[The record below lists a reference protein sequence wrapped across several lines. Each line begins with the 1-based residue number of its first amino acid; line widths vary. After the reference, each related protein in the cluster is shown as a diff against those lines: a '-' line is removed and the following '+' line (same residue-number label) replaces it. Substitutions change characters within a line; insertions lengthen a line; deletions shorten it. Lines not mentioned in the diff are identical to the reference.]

1 LRIYADFVPTFRGIL
16 TGKYDNGIPKDSRFA
31 TNPEFFK
38 KSIAELESDEGKA
51 KLEKVRKLGKIAEK
65 LGGTT
70 AQLALAWCAKK

>member
-1 LRIYADFVPTFRGIL
+1 V
-16 TGKYDNGIPKDSRFA
+16 
-31 TNPEFFK
+31 
-38 KSIAELESDEGKA
+38 AELESEEGKA